1 MAFFMVSQFLIPNT
15 KLTTFFS
22 AIYNPR
28 MEQTVPLAYNY
39 IRFSTAEQR
48 KGDSLRRQDDLAK
61 AYAEEKGLSLDE
73 SLTMLDLGVSAFK
86 GANAESGALA
96 AFLEAIDN
104 GHVPVGSYRH
114 LHLHGL
120 GVG

>member
-1 MAFFMVSQFLIPNT
+1 M
-15 KLTTFFS
+15 
-22 AIYNPR
+22 
-28 MEQTVPLAYNY
+28 PLAYNY

-104 GHVPVGSYRH
+104 GHVPVGSYLLIESLDR
-114 LHLHGL
+114 LSRAQVFDALQL
-120 GVG
+120 FIRIINKI